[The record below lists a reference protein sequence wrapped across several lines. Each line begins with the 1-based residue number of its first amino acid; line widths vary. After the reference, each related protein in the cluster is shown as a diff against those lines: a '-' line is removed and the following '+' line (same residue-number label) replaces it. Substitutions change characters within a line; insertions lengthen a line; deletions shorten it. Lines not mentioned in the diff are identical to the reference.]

1 MSAFLC
7 SQDHLNLIVNS
18 TPIPSEN
25 MFNILLQENLRSLAA
40 RYGEGTDQDCASDY
54 AFEEI
59 SPRDLIARVY
69 SRRGASA
76 SLYPSVKKQITEER
90 VIAQIRKAC
99 ECFEYQ
105 ACETDDYKQT
115 LAARLIDLIRDTYPE
130 NEKLEDEAIWGI

>member
-25 MFNILLQENLRSLAA
+25 MFNLLLQENLRSLAA
-40 RYGEGTDQDCASDY
+40 RYGKGTDQDCASDY

-59 SPRDLIARVY
+59 SPRDLISRVY
-69 SRRGASA
+69 SETDSSV
-76 SLYPSVKKQITEER
+76 SLYPALKKELTEER

-99 ECFEYQ
+99 DCFDYQ
-105 ACETDDYKQT
+105 ACETDDYKET

-130 NEKLEDEAIWGI
+130 NDKLENEALWGI

>member
-40 RYGEGTDQDCASDY
+40 RYGEGTDKNCASDY

-59 SPRDLIARVY
+59 SPSDLIARVY
-69 SRRGASA
+69 SESDSSA
-76 SLYPSVKKQITEER
+76 SLYPAIKNELTEER

-99 ECFEYQ
+99 DCYEYQ

-130 NEKLEDEAIWGI
+130 NEKLENEAIWGI